1 MAGRR
6 SRCCCAT
13 RLARCRPGG
22 QGPRRRASF
31 WTLSCQSAMPSNRG
45 RFLETYNKYGPRA
58 ARAWVTRQHT
68 LGIGPEDEV
77 AGPPA
82 PRAGLP
88 PENAPA
94 RGCPASFSESGITT
108 EAPAICKQ
116 TYICIDQADGWVTYV
131 RWTSRPCT
139 QGYFIFLPSGYSR
152 NRQECYCTIGTEMF
166 YYTYIVTALQVALP
180 GIGEDC

>member
-1 MAGRR
+1 
-6 SRCCCAT
+6 
-13 RLARCRPGG
+13 
-22 QGPRRRASF
+22 
-31 WTLSCQSAMPSNRG
+31 MPSNRG